1 MSAFTETFLI
11 DFFQS
16 IHKIEK
22 NNWDHLRFSDNHP
35 REKNFMVENA
45 VRWMY
50 AIMKDLNKY
59 EHAFDLLEDDYSKA
73 LMVKLL
79 EYDVLDHHHV
89 KLPQNTPA
97 FWEAY
102 HSIDDK
108 YLVEKD
114 AVQWYDH
121 KLGLYHIPE
130 YNMKLYGNAL
140 MVMAQFILKQ
150 YFYTRGP
157 MIQPEKGDICID
169 AGCCNGEVS
178 LQFAHAVGEAGRV
191 YGFEFVPANLEV
203 LKKNHALNPEL
214 AKRVKIIPHPVWQ
227 TSGES
232 LSFADRGPASF
243 VTPGETPVSTSDNS
257 FVSGGSTEPASLKV
271 KTKAIDDMVAE
282 EGLPRVDYIKM
293 DIEGAEVNALLGAKT
308 TIQQYK
314 PKLAICVYHKK
325 DDFYTIPTLINQIYS
340 GYAFYLDHYT
350 IHREETVLYAT
361 PKQ

>member
-1 MSAFTETFLI
+1 
-11 DFFQS
+11 
-16 IHKIEK
+16 
-22 NNWDHLRFSDNHP
+22 
-35 REKNFMVENA
+35 MVENA

-59 EHAFDLLEDDYSKA
+59 EHAFDLLEDDYSKS

-114 AVQWYDH
+114 VLQWYDY
-121 KLGLYHIPE
+121 KLGLYNIPE
-130 YNMKLYGNAL
+130 YGIQVYGNAL
-140 MVMAQFILKQ
+140 MIMAQFILKQ
-150 YFYTRGP
+150 YFYARGP
-157 MIQPEKGDICID
+157 MIQPEAGDVCID
-169 AGCCNGEVS
+169 AGSCNGEVS
-178 LQFAHAVGEAGRV
+178 LQFAQAVGEHGRV

-203 LKKNHALNPEL
+203 LRKNLALNPEL
-214 AKRVKIIPHPVWQ
+214 EKRIKIIPHPVWQ
-227 TSGES
+227 TSNEEMG
-232 LSFADRGPASF
+232 FADRGPSSF
-243 VTPGETPVSTSDNS
+243 VTVDEVPQVADGPS
-257 FVSGGSTEPASLKV
+257 FVSGGIVASESLKV
-271 KTKAIDDMVAE
+271 KTMAIDDMVVQ
-282 EGLPRVDYIKM
+282 EGLSKVDYIKM
-293 DIEGAEVNALLGAKT
+293 DIEGAEVNALLGARE
-308 TIQQYK
+308 TIQKHK

-325 DDFYTIPTLINQIYS
+325 DDFYTIPTLINQIYP